1 MTDPVDALV
10 EALRTIRTSWPNML
24 ALTAAP
30 ATGGGD
36 PAKPPVSA
44 HVLSVRRETAECLAS
59 WARLVAEE
67 RDLRP
72 VTGCPSPRRVRV
84 FGPMPRNGWPVICGC
99 QHGDGLR
106 TVRDAHPLD
115 ADDAH
120 AVAGFLI
127 THAEWLAEHEAGS
140 AAVDEVKTWAQ
151 RCLDIVERNRVRRYR
166 IGPCPEQ
173 TEDEDGSPLGPCPGT
188 LYALLREDDK
198 VLPRAVVCDG
208 PQLHTWD
215 PWQWRALGKRL
226 GTSVMAS

>member
-1 MTDPVDALV
+1 MTDPADDLV
-10 EALRTIRTSWPNML
+10 AALRTIRTCWPNML

-59 WARLVAEE
+59 WARLVTEE
-67 RDLRP
+67 RDLH
-72 VTGCPSPRRVRV
+72 TG
-84 FGPMPRNGWPVICGC
+84 M
-99 QHGDGLR
+99 DGG
-106 TVRDAHPLD
+106 
-115 ADDAH
+115 DAH
-120 AVAGFLI
+120 AVAGLLI
-127 THAEWLAEHEAGS
+127 THAEWLADHDAGS
-140 AAVDEVKTWAQ
+140 AAVDEIRSWAQ

-173 TEDEDGSPLGPCPGT
+173 TEDEDGTDMGPCCGT
-188 LYALLREDDK
+188 LYALLREDDR

-226 GTSVMAS
+226 GTSVIAS